1 MKELKCCSCENNPL
15 ITINIKTKTSQI
27 PRELYLL
34 ICLPFQH
41 LVILLVHTELYGHTD
56 FVYPEQESI
65 LHTGRQLTGG
75 IEGSKPS
82 DSLYYFLHRHYL
94 SNVGQHQG
102 FDQGNVCTLYR
113 EKSSVMKYQMQKLIY
128 TCTWW
133 GIKIII
139 FTNFE
144 TTQNYRFYPSINIE
158 QKKLNKSF

>member
-1 MKELKCCSCENNPL
+1 MKELKCCCENNPL

-82 DSLYYFLHRHYL
+82 DGLYHFLHRHYL

-113 EKSSVMKYQMQKLIY
+113 EKSSVMKYQMQKLIHALVRY
-128 TCTWW
+128 QNNV
-133 GIKIII
+133 I

-144 TTQNYRFYPSINIE
+144 TT
-158 QKKLNKSF
+158 